1 MRGRPT
7 KGYRRSDKVA
17 AIEAEFDMTFPEVI
31 AGFVQDGYNR
41 SQVASILDFDRA
53 TFHRKLKGLQA
64 AGVTFNWPDPYASRD
79 QVPQERTPARV
90 RATSANLQRAH
101 AGNAA
106 YWEANRRGT
115 QELAT
120 KAVELRQQ
128 GLSWI
133 AVATR
138 LGVDVGTLRRARTKY
153 QTPDPLGNKL
163 KRAAQRKF
171 SGSKEV

>member
-17 AIEAEFDMTFPEVI
+17 AIEAEFDLTFPEVI

-41 SQVASILDFDRA
+41 SQVASILGFDRA

-79 QVPQERTPARV
+79 QIPQERTPARV
-90 RATSANLQRAH
+90 RATTANLQRAH

-106 YWEANRRGT
+106 YWETNRRGT
-115 QELAT
+115 QELAA

-128 GLSWI
+128 GLPWLT
-133 AVATR
+133 VASR

-153 QTPDPLGNKL
+153 QTPDSLGNKL